1 MERIG
6 ARYVEMRNI
15 TALLEHADE
24 QAALIDKLVKA
35 LEPFAKMGAT
45 PTVSELLYSQVVY
58 SVYHYFVV
66 AGDFHN
72 VAKVLAE
79 VRRVTNGNNPV

>member
-1 MERIG
+1 MLVNAIP
-6 ARYVEMRNI
+6 
-15 TALLEHADE
+15 TLLDHIDE
-24 QAALIDKLVKA
+24 QRALIDKLVKA

-45 PTVSELLYSQVVY
+45 PTVSELLYSQVMY

-72 VAKVLAE
+72 ASTVLSEAKAKL
-79 VRRVTNGNNPV
+79 NG